1 MAKNRFAQPLY
12 GKIIYIYETDLTKDQ
27 LSLVFDPGTY
37 WIDVTGIDC
46 EVGYVIDYVEGGG
59 LVFVP
64 PQNNE
69 PLTLEEVKN
78 NKVAEMKAVRD
89 SREIDVIQYNEIIL
103 DYDDKARERM
113 RIAEKA
119 LVDNGLENILWTCAD
134 NTHALLTVQDFININ
149 TIAATRSSELHARYN
164 SLKEY
169 IETLEDVEKVEA
181 VTFDMEI
188 PENTEEEIPE
198 ETIEDSSPTKENE
211 TEQSTDDLVN
221 EILKQL

>member
-46 EVGYVIDYVEGGG
+46 EVGYIIDYVEGGG

-64 PQNNE
+64 PDNG

-78 NKVAEMKAVRD
+78 NKIAELKAVRD
-89 SREIDVIQYNEIIL
+89 SREVAVIQYNEIVL

-149 TIAATRSSELHARYN
+149 TIAATRSSELHSRYN
-164 SLKEY
+164 LVKDY
-169 IETLEDVEKVEA
+169 LETLETIEEIEA
-181 VTFDMEI
+181 VYFDMEI
-188 PENTEEEIPE
+188 PKNNEEEKDPKENTI
-198 ETIEDSSPTKENE
+198 TNENE
-211 TEQSTDDLVN
+211 SEENQDELIN
-221 EILKQL
+221 NILNQL